1 MIYFDNAATT
11 PLHPEVKAAMTAAM
25 EIFGNPTSVHSFG
38 REARVFI
45 EDRRSLVAELLNV
58 LPSEIFFTSGGTES
72 LQTVLHGALRDP
84 DITRVITTPMEHHA
98 VMHNLKHLSPMLQKP
113 VFNVETSKEGIVDLS
128 HLESLLKEPGRSLAV
143 LMHANNET
151 GILLPLT
158 DVAALCTRYGALFL
172 TDTVQTMGKLN
183 LDLSN
188 GISFAAA
195 SSHKFHGPKG
205 AGFLFVHGDCR
216 IEPLILGGGQER
228 NMRSGTENIIG
239 IAGVAKALEVA
250 LRDLPETAPH
260 VISLRNAMLQGIRER
275 FPDAVPVTVPDQS
288 LYTILNVG
296 FPVDI
301 AGAML
306 LYRLDIEGVAVSGGS
321 ACTSGVNLKSHVL
334 EAMGV
339 DQDARQHIRFSF
351 SRFNQHEEVMKC
363 LDVLSSIPRN

>member
-1 MIYFDNAATT
+1 
-11 PLHPEVKAAMTAAM
+11 MTAAM

-45 EDRRSLVAELLNV
+45 EDQRSLVAGLLHV
-58 LPSEIFFTSGGTES
+58 SPAEIFFTSGGTES

-84 DITRVITTPMEHHA
+84 DIRRVITTPMEHHA
-98 VMHNLKHLSPMLQKP
+98 VMHNLKHLSPVFQKP
-113 VFNVETSKEGIVDLS
+113 VHHVATGKGGVVDLS
-128 HLESLLKEPGRSLAV
+128 HLEELLKEPGRSLVV

-158 DVAALCTRYGALFL
+158 EVAALCTRYGSLFL

-183 LDLSN
+183 LDLST

-195 SSHKFHGPKG
+195 SAHKFHGPKG
-205 AGFLFVHGDCR
+205 AGFLFVNGDCR

-250 LRDLPETAPH
+250 LRDLPETMPH
-260 VISLRNAMLQGIRER
+260 IQSLRDSMLKGITER

-296 FPVDI
+296 FPAHI

-321 ACTSGVNLKSHVL
+321 ACTSGVNIKSHVL
-334 EAMGV
+334 DAMGI

-351 SRFNQHEEVMKC
+351 SRFNQPDEVSKC
-363 LDVLSSIPRN
+363 LEILASIPRN